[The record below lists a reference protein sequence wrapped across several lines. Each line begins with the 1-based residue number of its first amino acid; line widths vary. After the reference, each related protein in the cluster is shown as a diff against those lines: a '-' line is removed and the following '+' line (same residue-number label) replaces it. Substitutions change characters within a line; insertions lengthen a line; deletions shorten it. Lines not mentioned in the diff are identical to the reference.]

1 MRYLKLTFVFMV
13 AFSLS
18 NSAFSGWFGA
28 DEAVVEKAWA
38 CGATR
43 KNRMFTSSKQLKP
56 SEIFQF
62 PKCNNL
68 SEREI
73 NEFGEE
79 LLQKYASIDNQST
92 QWDLSAF
99 AAAGHAMR
107 VDNWHRNHPSENI
120 LEKAR
125 ECQPSQRPGMGDIV
139 PVGADPADIFQFA
152 ACPSLLAEEQEVL
165 SEELFYRYSMK
176 VNNGM
181 FSLAAFSQEK
191 RSLLEARARILAAER
206 QDEMTRAE
214 NEKAKEAK
222 EAKEAED
229 AEAALHQQQLKE
241 GLIRPQNMQD
251 VWLLY
256 KTGDTDGVK
265 NLHRV
270 MAGTLLQPDNAIYG
284 AQVEI
289 DSQESSGVLLAKFE
303 PGSFLT
309 KPGQTIVEAAGDANL
324 MIFASKLTG
333 KAVPPELQNGTRH
346 YAQLN
351 RNKATV
357 NFSPN
362 LRIGSSVW
370 VVGRY
375 KANRKYRMTN
385 GASRTMPVLDV
396 LYIGE

>member
-1 MRYLKLTFVFMV
+1 MCHRMLLGFMC
-13 AFSLS
+13 AFIAISS
-18 NSAFSGWFGA
+18 SFA
-28 DEAVVEKAWA
+28 DEDVLEKAWA
-38 CGATR
+38 C
-43 KNRMFTSSKQLKP
+43 KP
-56 SEIFQF
+56 SLI
-62 PKCNNL
+62 KRAI
-68 SEREI
+68 S
-73 NEFGEE
+73 
-79 LLQKYASIDNQST
+79 KTVA
-92 QWDLSAF
+92 
-99 AAAGHAMR
+99 
-107 VDNWHRNHPSENI
+107 PS
-120 LEKAR
+120 
-125 ECQPSQRPGMGDIV
+125 
-139 PVGADPADIFQFA
+139 DIFQFEK
-152 ACPSLLAEEQEVL
+152 CDELSDEDKNLLKVTLFEKYRDEPDDSNSEWDLYRFLVAKTDRFLVAKEEK
-165 SEELFYRYSMK
+165 SKKEER
-176 VNNGM
+176 
-181 FSLAAFSQEK
+181 
-191 RSLLEARARILAAER
+191 LAAE
-206 QDEMTRAE
+206 
-214 NEKAKEAK
+214 AKRVK
-222 EAKEAED
+222 E
-229 AEAALHQQQLKE
+229 ALHQQQLKE

-270 MAGTLLQPDNAIYG
+270 MAGALLQPDNAIYG

-289 DSQESSGVLLAKFE
+289 DSQESSGALLAKFE

-309 KPGQTIVEAAGDANL
+309 KPGQTMVEAAGDANL

-375 KANRKYRMTN
+375 KANRQYRMTN